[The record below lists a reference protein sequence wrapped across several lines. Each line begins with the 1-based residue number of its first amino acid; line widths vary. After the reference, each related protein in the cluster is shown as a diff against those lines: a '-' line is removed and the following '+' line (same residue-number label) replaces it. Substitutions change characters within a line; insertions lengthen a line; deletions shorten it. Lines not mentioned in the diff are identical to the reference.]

1 MKKIW
6 AILLMSA
13 AAPAVAASV
22 YECSGKNGQTT
33 YTQNPSGSHC
43 RPANLGAPSIYSAA
57 PVPAIR
63 NTEAPAAAPAASSHQ
78 SDVQRAQEELA
89 SLEVTGNAG
98 GQVRYGNERNYVRY
112 QQRIQGLE
120 QAVQNARQKLEQAQ
134 GGQIAD

>member
-57 PVPAIR
+57 PAPAIR
-63 NTEAPAAAPAASSHQ
+63 NTEAPAAAHTTNSQ
-78 SDVQRAQEELA
+78 QNDVQRAQEELA
-89 SLEVTGNAG
+89 QAQKNLEASR
-98 GQVRYGNERNYVRY
+98 QVRYGNERNYVRY

>member
-1 MKKIW
+1 
-6 AILLMSA
+6 
-13 AAPAVAASV
+13 
-22 YECSGKNGQTT
+22 
-33 YTQNPSGSHC
+33 
-43 RPANLGAPSIYSAA
+43 
-57 PVPAIR
+57 VPAIR

-89 SLEVTGNAG
+89 QAQKNLEAG
-98 GQVRYGNERNYVRY
+98 RQVRYGNERNYARY

>member
-13 AAPAVAASV
+13 AAPAVAAPV

-33 YTQNPSGSHC
+33 YTQTPSGSHC
-43 RPANLGAPSIYSAA
+43 RPANLGTPSIYSAA
-57 PVPAIR
+57 P
-63 NTEAPAAAPAASSHQ
+63 APAARSAEAIATAPAANSQ
-78 SDVQRAQEELA
+78 QNDVQRAQEELA
-89 SLEVTGNAG
+89 QAQKNLEAG
-98 GQVRYGNERNYVRY
+98 RQVRYGNERNYARY